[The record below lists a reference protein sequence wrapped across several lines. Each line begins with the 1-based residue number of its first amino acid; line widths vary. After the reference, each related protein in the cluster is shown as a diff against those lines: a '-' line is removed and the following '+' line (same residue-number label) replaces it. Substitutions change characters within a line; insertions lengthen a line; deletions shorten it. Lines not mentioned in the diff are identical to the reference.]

1 MAAPPSGSPSRPQ
14 PDPPRLP
21 SRVPPGARRVL
32 ASLVLA
38 AAIPILLFSGWVAY
52 LAADQNRAAA
62 RRAAFDS
69 TLRASLRIEED
80 LAAQL
85 QILGAL
91 AASLSLAEDD
101 LPRFYAE
108 AQRLKATQP
117 LWETVELSDAGGN
130 QVINLL
136 RPFGAPLGPTADPES
151 FQEVARTLRPVVG
164 GIGPVGPISG
174 KRLVAIRVPVL
185 KDGRLRYVVA
195 ALLAT
200 NAVSSILRESGAPEH
215 WVGAV
220 VDRHGNIVARTLFEE
235 REIGRPAGPAVL
247 EAIARAPEGFYIGP
261 TLEGVEVETV
271 YRTLRDT
278 GGWSVH
284 FGVPVE
290 ELNAPVSRSVVLL
303 LGGAAVS
310 LALAGLLAATVA
322 RDIAQRRRDEE
333 ARMALALQLSEERGS
348 LAIAAAELGTLR
360 WDAAQSHVSGSER
373 TRSLFGLPRSP
384 LAQDESDWPVQE
396 FLEAV
401 HPEDRP
407 RLEAAVARC
416 LRADEPLDI
425 EFRALH
431 SEGRPH
437 WVRITGRAPRFNGER
452 SNVIHA
458 VVSDIEPRKRAEA
471 ERLHF
476 LRRLSEAQEN
486 VQRRIAREL
495 HDQVGQTVT
504 GLSIGLKGLERK
516 LDAASADREALEQLR
531 WLQGLAGAIGRD
543 IHRAALDLRPTALDD
558 LGLYKALE
566 AHVSEWSRHHGIEVD
581 LQIIGGEE
589 RLPNE
594 VETAIYRIV
603 QEALTNVLKHA
614 EAKSAS
620 VVVERRAEEV
630 RLIVEDDGKGFD
642 AEAVAAEMGEGG
654 AQRLGLSGIRERL
667 SLLGGS
673 LNVETAPGSGTALFV
688 RIPLASE
695 GAE

>member
-1 MAAPPSGSPSRPQ
+1 VPQ
-14 PDPPRLP
+14 
-21 SRVPPGARRVL
+21 GARRVL

-38 AAIPILLFSGWVAY
+38 AAIPVLLFGGWVAY
-52 LAADQNRAAA
+52 LAADQNRVSA

-69 TLRASLRIEED
+69 TLRAALRIEED

-85 QILGAL
+85 QVLGVL
-91 AASLSLAEDD
+91 AASLSLTEDD

-117 LWETVELSDAGGN
+117 LWETVELSDARGN
-130 QVINLL
+130 QLINLL

-151 FQEVARTLRPVVG
+151 FEEVLRTLRPVVG

-185 KDGRLRYVVA
+185 KDGQLRYVLA
-195 ALLAT
+195 AALAT

-220 VDRHGNIVARTLFEE
+220 VDRRGNIIARTLSEQ
-235 REIGRPAGPAVL
+235 REIGRPASPAVL
-247 EAIARAPEGFYIGP
+247 QAIARAPEGFYIGP
-261 TLEGVEVETV
+261 TLEGLEVETA

-278 GGWSVH
+278 GDWSVH

-290 ELNAPVSRSVVLL
+290 ELNAPVSRSLYLL
-303 LGGAAVS
+303 LGGAAAS
-310 LALAGLLAATVA
+310 LALAGLLATLIA
-322 RDIAQRRRDEE
+322 RDVAQRRRDEE
-333 ARMALALQLSEERGS
+333 TRMALALQLSEERGS

-360 WDAAQSHVSGSER
+360 WDAARNHVFGSER
-373 TRSLFGLPRSP
+373 TRGLFGLPRSSS
-384 LAQDESDWPVQE
+384 AQDESDWRAEDLLQ
-396 FLEAV
+396 AV

-416 LRADEPLDI
+416 LTQDEPLDV
-425 EFRALH
+425 EFRTLQA
-431 SEGRPH
+431 EGRTH
-437 WVRITGRAPRFNGER
+437 WVRVTGRAPRFNGER
-452 SNVIHA
+452 PNLVHA
-458 VVSDIEPRKRAEA
+458 VVSDVEPRKRVEA

-516 LDAASADREALEQLR
+516 LDAASADKEALEQLR
-531 WLQGLAGAIGRD
+531 WLQSLAGAIGRD

-558 LGLYKALE
+558 LGLYKALA
-566 AHVSEWSRHHGIEVD
+566 AHVSEWSRHHGIQVD
-581 LQIIGGEE
+581 LQIIGDDE
-589 RLPNE
+589 RLHDE

-614 EAKSAS
+614 KAQSAS
-620 VVVERRAEEV
+620 VVVERRADEV
-630 RLIVEDDGKGFD
+630 RLIVEDDGRGFD
-642 AEAVAAEMGEGG
+642 AEAVAAETREGD

-673 LNVETAPGSGTALFV
+673 LNVESAPGSGTALFIRV
-688 RIPLASE
+688 PLRSE
-695 GAE
+695 EAKP